1 MQIPEDLLVIRA
13 LGVYHSSIPLFL
25 FPVSTECQSSRMN
38 KQRQS
43 SAAAFPLSW
52 VANDDPLRKVSFEYP
67 PDRPMY
73 QKQVASQDSDPIR
86 TAHVDTHKED
96 YQELD
101 EYASV
106 VLEYG
111 ELPDP
116 DHCE

>member
-1 MQIPEDLLVIRA
+1 MD
-13 LGVYHSSIPLFL
+13 
-25 FPVSTECQSSRMN
+25 

-52 VANDDPLRKVSFEYP
+52 VGSDDPLRKVSYEYP

-73 QKQVASQDSDPIR
+73 QTQPVTYDKDPIR
-86 TAHVDTHKED
+86 AAYIDQFKED
-96 YQELD
+96 YLELD

-106 VLEYG
+106 ILEYG

-116 DHCE
+116 DHCEQATHIHTYCLCPQVVHLFRQLCT